1 MNTTLDAR
9 PGFVI
14 RDAGPGDV
22 PAITAIT
29 NALIETTTIE
39 WREEPYEVEERRAWL
54 AGKTAGGWP
63 VLVAEDGGE
72 VVGWAGYGDFRDTAR
87 WPGYRYTVEHSVHVR
102 RDHWGRGT
110 GRLLLDALVDRAAAA
125 GKRVMVAA
133 VDADNAAA
141 VAFHRR
147 VGFVEVGHLPGVGS
161 KFGRRLD
168 LVLLQRELV

>member
-1 MNTTLDAR
+1 MTS
-9 PGFVI
+9 I

-22 PAITAIT
+22 AAITAIT

-39 WREEPYEVEERRAWL
+39 WREAPYDVDERREWL
-54 AGKTAGGWP
+54 AGKAAGGWP
-63 VLVAEDGGE
+63 VLVAEDRGE

-102 RDHWGRGT
+102 RDRWGRGT
-110 GRLLLDALVDRAAAA
+110 GSLLVAALVDRAAAA

-147 VGFVEVGHLPGVGS
+147 VGFVEVGRLPGVGE

-168 LVLLQRELV
+168 LVLLQRQLV